1 MDVRVLPDGP
11 VLPISQVL
19 GPQVRG
25 SRLEPAPL
33 ETDVGLVAA
42 RLSSGPDLLFIN
54 TFGTHEAEGRGGVT

>member
-25 SRLEPAPL
+25 SRLNPAPL
-33 ETDVGLVAA
+33 ETALGLVAA
-42 RLSSGPDLLFIN
+42 RRSSGPDLLFIN